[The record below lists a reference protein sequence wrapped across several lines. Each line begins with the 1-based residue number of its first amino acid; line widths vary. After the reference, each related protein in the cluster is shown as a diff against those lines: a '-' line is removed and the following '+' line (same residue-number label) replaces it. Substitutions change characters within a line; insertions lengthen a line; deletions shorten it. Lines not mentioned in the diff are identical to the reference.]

1 VDVNIISD
9 YATQVQIKT
18 NKWQIIIQNKNIKKI
33 EDFLEI
39 QIE

>member
-9 YATQVQIKT
+9 NASVFQKKT